1 MRRDVFNAIADPTR
15 RSILMTL
22 IEDKQ
27 NVNSLA
33 EKFDISRQ
41 AVSLHVK
48 YLHECGVIS
57 IHKEGRER
65 ICELEG
71 EKLAELEDWLTPF
84 RKLCE
89 KRFDQLDSLF
99 NDLKKNQ

>member
-1 MRRDVFNAIADPTR
+1 MRRDVFNAISDPTR

-22 IEDKQ
+22 TKDKQ

-65 ICELEG
+65 ICELEVK
-71 EKLAELEDWLTPF
+71 KLAEIEDWLKPF
-84 RKLCE
+84 RKLWE
-89 KRFDQLDSLF
+89 DRFNQLDSLLDDF
-99 NDLKKNQ
+99 KKQ

>member
-1 MRRDVFNAIADPTR
+1 MRRDVFNAIAEPTR
-15 RSILMTL
+15 RSILMSL

-48 YLHECGVIS
+48 YLRECGVIS

-65 ICELEG
+65 ICELEVK
-71 EKLAELEDWLTPF
+71 KLAEVGDWLKPF
-84 RKLCE
+84 KKLWE
-89 KRFDQLDSLF
+89 DRFKQLDILLD
-99 NDLKKNQ
+99 DLKNK

>member
-1 MRRDVFNAIADPTR
+1 MRRDVFNAISDPTR

-22 IEDKQ
+22 IKDKQ

-65 ICELEG
+65 ICELEVK
-71 EKLAELEDWLTPF
+71 KLAEIEDWLKPF
-84 RKLCE
+84 RKLWE
-89 KRFDQLDSLF
+89 DRFNQLDSLLDDF
-99 NDLKKNQ
+99 KKQ

>member
-1 MRRDVFNAIADPTR
+1 
-15 RSILMTL
+15 MTL
-22 IEDKQ
+22 IKDKQ

-65 ICELEG
+65 ICELEVK
-71 EKLAELEDWLTPF
+71 KLAEIEDWLKPF
-84 RKLCE
+84 RKLWE
-89 KRFDQLDSLF
+89 DRFNQLDSLLDDF
-99 NDLKKNQ
+99 KKQ

>member
-1 MRRDVFNAIADPTR
+1 MRRDVFNAISDPTR

-22 IEDKQ
+22 AKDKQ

-57 IHKEGRER
+57 INKEGRER
-65 ICELEG
+65 ICELEVK
-71 EKLAELEDWLTPF
+71 KLAEIEDWLKPF
-84 RKLCE
+84 RKLWE
-89 KRFDQLDSLF
+89 DRFNQLDSLLDDF
-99 NDLKKNQ
+99 KKQ

>member
-1 MRRDVFNAIADPTR
+1 MRRDVFNAISDPTR

-22 IEDKQ
+22 AKDKQ

-65 ICELEG
+65 ICELEVK
-71 EKLAELEDWLTPF
+71 KLAEIEDWLKPF
-84 RKLCE
+84 RKLWE
-89 KRFDQLDSLF
+89 DRFNQLDSLLDDF
-99 NDLKKNQ
+99 KKQ